1 MQIHFASNNKIWS
14 LEVNKSNA
22 SFFVIFEK
30 KLMERIA
37 VFPGSFDPI
46 TKGHESVIN
55 RSINLFDKI
64 IIAVGVNS
72 NKEGFFSLEKRMEWI
87 KKTFAHIDNVEVS
100 HYEGLTTDFCKS
112 VKATFLLRGIR
123 TSADFEYERSIAQ
136 MNKAL
141 VSNLETVFILTT
153 PELAPIS
160 STILR
165 DIYKHG
171 GDIKP
176 FVPTKI
182 HMDL

>member
-1 MQIHFASNNKIWS
+1 MD
-14 LEVNKSNA
+14 
-22 SFFVIFEK
+22 
-30 KLMERIA
+30 RIA

-46 TKGHESVIN
+46 TRGHESVVI
-55 RSINLFDKI
+55 RALDLFDKI

-72 NKEGFFSLEKRMEWI
+72 NKSGFFPLEKRMGWI
-87 KKTFAHIDNVEVS
+87 KKTFSAYGKVEVLY
-100 HYEGLTTDFCKS
+100 YEGLTTDLCKQQN
-112 VKATFLLRGIR
+112 ARFILRGIR

-141 VSNLETVFILTT
+141 MSNLETVFILTT

-165 DIYKHG
+165 DIYKHD

-176 FVPTKI
+176 FVPEKI
-182 HMDL
+182 NSDL

>member
-1 MQIHFASNNKIWS
+1 MQ
-14 LEVNKSNA
+14 
-22 SFFVIFEK
+22 
-30 KLMERIA
+30 MERIA

-46 TKGHESVIN
+46 TKGHESVVL
-55 RSINLFDKI
+55 RSVKLFDKI
-64 IIAVGVNS
+64 IIAVGINS
-72 NKEGFFSLEKRMEWI
+72 NKSGFFPLEKRVAWI
-87 KKTFAHIDNVEVS
+87 RKTFDQCSNIEVM
-100 HYEGLTTDFCKS
+100 HYEGLTTDFCRS
-112 VKATFLLRGIR
+112 VNATFLLRGIR

-141 VSNLETVFILTT
+141 VPDLETVFILTT

-176 FVPTKI
+176 FTPIKI